1 MVDKH
6 SHEQNL
12 KGRVIKMNLFKI
24 PQKRINCK
32 FCVQEFVIKSS
43 YIEIASYPSYSC
55 LHLYHKWVSQC
66 VNYTLELT
74 IIHKMY
80 Y

>member
-1 MVDKH
+1 MADKH

-43 YIEIASYPSYSC
+43 YIEIASFSSYSC
-55 LHLYHKWVSQC
+55 LHKYQKWVSKF
-66 VNYTLELT
+66 VSYPL
-74 IIHKMY
+74 
-80 Y
+80 